1 MEISPRFTTAF
12 LIIVSSNFV
21 CFAEISDERALEV
34 ANEALSKL
42 SLEEKIKLT
51 HGSGTMT
58 IGANPEIGLT
68 EEFYMSDSSHTVRH
82 DMARMSWDKVGDDN
96 EATVMPALQGL
107 AQTWDVEL
115 AQKFGHLIG
124 QEARER
130 GKDMMLGPGV
140 NIHRTPICGRNWEY
154 LSEDPHLTAALT
166 VPYIQSLQANGVAAT
181 VKHFAVNNQELNR
194 NWVDTIVDERTLR
207 EIYLP
212 AFKAAVVDAGSLA
225 VMSGYNK
232 FRGEHCSHSDYLN
245 NQVLKKEWGFKG
257 LLVTDWGGLHDAK
270 AGALGGT
277 DVEMHNGSLIKYFKD
292 ELLDLVKS
300 GEVPEEV
307 IDDKARRVLYVMAKI
322 GKIGSAEPR
331 VQGARNTAG
340 HQTLARTVAEDAL
353 VLLKNEN
360 HILPLDPDGLK
371 HVLLIGNADEEHC
384 YGGCSAVGTPPY
396 EVTAYE
402 GIQQFLGDDVTV
414 ENLRFPASGEDLTQ
428 IPAHCI
434 TTEDPKNRESFA
446 VTGWSLEFFK
456 NCNLEGEALS
466 GFAREINFK
475 NLNEFKVPEGIDPKA
490 FSLRLSA
497 GVIPKT
503 SGVYILKTLS
513 DDGVRIR
520 VDGREVINDWS
531 NHQPRLKDASIE
543 LEAGKRYEFVVEY
556 FQGGG
561 GGSLVF
567 GWDEPGSEA
576 MNILVEKAKAADAV
590 LIFTGTTHGGRIEA
604 REEEMFDRTQYELPA
619 DQMRTVEAVVGLN
632 PKTIVVNH
640 SGTAVDLSW
649 AKERAPAIIQEPYNG
664 QEAGNALAN
673 VLFGTVSP
681 SGRLTYTIGSQLNE
695 YGAHA
700 LDAYNS
706 QYVVYEEGIFVGYRW
721 FDEQEIEPVYPFG
734 AGLSYASFRYS
745 NPVLSE
751 NVITEG
757 EVITA
762 SVTVT
767 NTGETAGAE
776 VVQVYVSDEESSLP
790 RPVREL
796 KGFTKVELNP
806 GESKT
811 VSVTLDRS
819 AFAFYHPEEGGWVV
833 EPGNFDIDFAHD
845 SRDVRC
851 SSKLVIQ

>member
-1 MEISPRFTTAF
+1 MKQSVRFTT
-12 LIIVSSNFV
+12 SFV
-21 CFAEISDERALEV
+21 FAVISTVVCSAEITDEHAMQV

-58 IGANPEIGLT
+58 IGANAKIGLT

-82 DMARMSWDKVGDDN
+82 DMARMAWDKVGDDN

-107 AQTWDVEL
+107 AQTWDVDL
-115 AQKFGHLIG
+115 AEEFGHLIG
-124 QEARER
+124 QEARDR
-130 GKDMMLGPGV
+130 GKDMMLGPGI

-154 LSEDPHLTAALT
+154 MSEDPHLTAALT

-194 NWVDTIVDERTLR
+194 NWVDTVVDERTLR

-212 AFKAAVVDAGSLA
+212 GFRAAVVDAGALA
-225 VMSGYNK
+225 VMSGYNR

-245 NQVLKKEWGFKG
+245 NQVLKDEWGFKG
-257 LLVTDWGGLHDAK
+257 FVVTDWGGLHNAK

-277 DVEMHNGSLIKYFKD
+277 DVEMHNGRHIKYFKD
-292 ELLDLVKS
+292 ELPDLVKS
-300 GEVPEEV
+300 GEVSEAV

-331 VQGARNTAG
+331 VLGARNTAE
-340 HQTLARTVAEDAL
+340 HQALARTVAEDAL

-360 HILPLDPDGLK
+360 HVLPLNPDGLK

-384 YGGCSAVGTPPY
+384 GGGCSAIGTPPY
-396 EVTAYE
+396 EITAYE
-402 GIQQFLGDDVTV
+402 GIQQFLGDDVIV
-414 ENLRFPASGEDLTQ
+414 ETIRFPSSGEDLTQ

-434 TTEDPKNRESFA
+434 TTEDPNNKESFA
-446 VTGWSLEFFK
+446 VTGWRMEFFNNK
-456 NCNLEGEALS
+456 DLEGEALS
-466 GFAREINFK
+466 GFAREINYK
-475 NLNEFKVPEGIDPKA
+475 HLNGFKVPEGINPKA
-490 FSLRLSA
+490 FSLRLTA
-497 GVIPKT
+497 EVVPKA
-503 SGVYILKTLS
+503 SGVYLLKTMS

-520 VDGREVINDWS
+520 VDGKEVINDWS

-543 LEAGKRYEFVVEY
+543 LVAGERYAFVVEY

-567 GWDEPGSEA
+567 GWDAPGSEA
-576 MNILVEKAKAADAV
+576 MNTLVEKTKAADAV

-619 DQMRTVEAVVGLN
+619 DQMRTVEAVLGLN
-632 PKTIVVNH
+632 PKTVVVNH

-649 AKERAPAIIQEPYNG
+649 AKAKAPAIIQEPYNG

-673 VLFGTVSP
+673 VLFGKVNP
-681 SGRLTYTIGSQLNE
+681 SGRLTYTIGSQLND

-700 LDAYNS
+700 LDTYNS

-721 FDEQEIEPVYPFG
+721 FDEKAIEPVYPFG
-734 AGLSYASFRYS
+734 SGLSYTTFSYAD
-745 NPVLSE
+745 PVLSK
-751 NVITEG
+751 NIITDAED
-757 EVITA
+757 VTA

-767 NTGETAGAE
+767 NTGQTVGAE
-776 VVQVYVSDEESSLP
+776 VVQVYVSDETSSLP
-790 RPVREL
+790 RPEREL
-796 KGFTKVELNP
+796 KGFVKVKLNP

-811 VSVTLDRS
+811 VSITLNRN
-819 AFAFYHPEEGGWVV
+819 AFAFYHPEKGGWVV
-833 EPGNFDIDFAHD
+833 EPGHFTVHFAHD
-845 SRDVRC
+845 SRDIRC
-851 SSKLVIQ
+851 SAQLILK